1 MTDIAGKTSLSIN
14 INKIALVRNSRA
26 GNYPDLIEHARMILA
41 AGADGITVHPRPDQR
56 HVRASDCAPLKKLC
70 DGFGVEFNIEGNPFA
85 PAMRSTRADV
95 GDYPGFMEIIRTLRP
110 AQATLV
116 PDGDAQLTSDHGFDL
131 TRDGDRLVPL
141 LAELKALGV
150 RSSLFMDP
158 VPAQIELAKKIG
170 ADRIELYTG
179 PYASTFS
186 AQTAQ
191 SVLKPYADAAALCQQ
206 LGLGLN
212 AGHDLN
218 LHNLGLFATVPQ
230 LREVSIGHAFTVD
243 SWQYGLAGTVAR
255 YQQCLGKT
263 PPPPRP

>member
-1 MTDIAGKTSLSIN
+1 MNNTFKTSLSIN

-26 GNYPDLIEHARMILA
+26 GNYPDLVEHARAILQ

-56 HVRASDCAPLKKLC
+56 HIRASDCAPLKALC
-70 DGFGVEFNIEGNPFA
+70 DEFGVEFNIEGNPFA
-85 PAMRSTRADV
+85 PAVKATRSDV
-95 GDYPGFMEIIRTLRP
+95 GDYPGFMEIIRALKP

-131 TRDGDRLVPL
+131 TRDGDRLKPL
-141 LAELKALGV
+141 LAELKTLGV

-158 VPAQIELAKKIG
+158 IPGQIELAKKIG

-179 PYASTFS
+179 PYAANFS
-186 AQTAQ
+186 QQTNAQT
-191 SVLKPYADAAALCQQ
+191 VLQPYADAATLCQQ

-218 LHNLGLFATVPQ
+218 LHNLANFATVAA
-230 LREVSIGHAFTVD
+230 LLEVSIGHAFTVD
-243 SWQYGLAGTVAR
+243 AWQYGLRDTVAR
-255 YQQCLGKT
+255 YQQCLGK
-263 PPPPRP
+263 R